1 METYEP
7 EKRIGFSREQA
18 VPLLVRIGQ
27 RFAVLGG
34 LISFFAS
41 SFLMLIRGVFGVEE
55 RVRKFSFRGKV
66 VEIRI
71 KKK

>member
-7 EKRIGFSREQA
+7 EKRIEFSREHA
-18 VPLLVRIGQ
+18 VPLLIRIGN
-27 RFAVLGG
+27 RLAVLGG

-55 RVRKFSFRGKV
+55 RVRKFSFRNKV
-66 VEIRI
+66 VEIKVKR
-71 KKK
+71 K